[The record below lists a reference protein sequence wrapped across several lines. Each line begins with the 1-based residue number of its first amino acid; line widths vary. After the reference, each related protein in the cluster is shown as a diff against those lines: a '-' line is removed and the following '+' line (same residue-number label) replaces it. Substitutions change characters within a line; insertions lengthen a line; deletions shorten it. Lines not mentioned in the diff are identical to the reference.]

1 MSKDPAD
8 IQHEERI
15 VWTEDMDGF
24 DYVRETLTTEAGTRA
39 RPVPW
44 HGAGRRVGYSTLKRD
59 APNNDSPGQ
68 FTRRIFWVKEHDRSE
83 RPDGVYKTATPSE
96 GVDPRTVAPG
106 VWGDITER
114 AWGGPLPS
122 LSDAPVSATPQ
133 EEANGHAR
141 RPGQPG
147 SSRSATASFKE
158 TRAVEQGVTK
168 AFADWLYLHEVSV
181 PETLGAAV
189 GEEFKRWLWA
199 NNEEL
204 IAAIADAVA
213 RQTTLSQQPPS
224 TDEQ

>member
-1 MSKDPAD
+1 MSTDPAD

-15 VWTEDMDGF
+15 VWTEDIDRF
-24 DYVRETLTTEAGTRA
+24 DYVRESLTTDAGTRA
-39 RPVPW
+39 RPVSW

-59 APNNDSPGQ
+59 APSNDVAGR
-68 FTRRIFWVKEHDRSE
+68 FTRRIFWIKEHDRSE
-83 RPDGVYKTATPSE
+83 RPDGVYKDATPSE

-106 VWGDITER
+106 VWGEVTER
-114 AWGGPLPS
+114 AWGGPLPVP
-122 LSDAPVSATPQ
+122 SDTPISATQQ
-133 EEANGHAR
+133 EAKGR
-141 RPGQPG
+141 VRQPDQPG
-147 SSRSATASFKE
+147 PSRSAAASSKE

-204 IAAIADAVA
+204 ITAIANAVA
-213 RQTTLSQQPPS
+213 RQTTLPEQPPS
-224 TDEQ
+224 TNEQ

>member
-1 MSKDPAD
+1 MSKDPVD

-15 VWTEDMDGF
+15 VWTENIDGF
-24 DYVRETLTTEAGTRA
+24 DYVRESLTTEAGTRA

-44 HGAGRRVGYSTLKRD
+44 HGAGRRVGYAILKRD
-59 APNNDSPGQ
+59 APSNDSPGR

-106 VWGDITER
+106 VWGEVTER

-122 LSDAPVSATPQ
+122 SSGTPVSATLQ
-133 EEANGHAR
+133 EEMAR
-141 RPGQPG
+141 VHHPDQPG
-147 SSRSATASFKE
+147 ASRSAAASSKE

-181 PETLGAAV
+181 PEALGAAV

-204 IAAIADAVA
+204 IAAIANVVA
-213 RQTTLSQQPPS
+213 RRTTLPEQPPS
-224 TDEQ
+224 TNEQ

>member
-15 VWTEDMDGF
+15 VWTEDIDGF
-24 DYVRETLTTEAGTRA
+24 DYVRETLTAEASTRA

-59 APNNDSPGQ
+59 APSNDSAGR

-106 VWGDITER
+106 VWGEVTER
-114 AWGGPLPS
+114 AWGGPLPGP
-122 LSDAPVSATPQ
+122 SDTPMSATR
-133 EEANGHAR
+133 EEAKGR
-141 RPGQPG
+141 VRQPDQPG
-147 SSRSATASFKE
+147 PSRSSAASSKE
-158 TRAVEQGVTK
+158 KRTVEQGVTK

-181 PETLGAAV
+181 PETLGAAI

-204 IAAIADAVA
+204 IAAIANAVA
-213 RQTTLSQQPPS
+213 QQTTLPEQPPS
-224 TDEQ
+224 TKEQ

>member
-1 MSKDPAD
+1 MSKDPVD

-15 VWTEDMDGF
+15 VWTEDIDGF
-24 DYVRETLTTEAGTRA
+24 DYVRETLITEAGTRA
-39 RPVPW
+39 RPISW

-59 APNNDSPGQ
+59 APSNNSAGK
-68 FTRRIFWVKEHDRSE
+68 FTRRIFWIKEHDRSE
-83 RPDGVYKTATPSE
+83 DAIGTYKIGTPSE

-106 VWGDITER
+106 VWGDVTER
-114 AWGGPLPS
+114 AWGGPLPDAS
-122 LSDAPVSATPQ
+122 VTPPPDTQQGTTADRGLTSDQPGPLRPATP
-133 EEANGHAR
+133 
-141 RPGQPG
+141 
-147 SSRSATASFKE
+147 SFKE

-189 GEEFKRWLWA
+189 SEEFKRWLWA

-213 RQTTLSQQPPS
+213 RQAVLPKQPPS
-224 TDEQ
+224 MTEG

>member
-1 MSKDPAD
+1 MSKDPDD

-15 VWTEDMDGF
+15 VWTEDIDGF

-44 HGAGRRVGYSTLKRD
+44 HGAGRRVGYATLKRD
-59 APNNDSPGQ
+59 APSNDSAGR

-83 RPDGVYKTATPSE
+83 RSDGVYKTATPSE

-106 VWGDITER
+106 VWGEVTER
-114 AWGGPLPS
+114 AWGGPLPVP
-122 LSDAPVSATPQ
+122 SDTPVSATQP
-133 EEANGHAR
+133 EAKGR
-141 RPGQPG
+141 VRQSDQPG
-147 SSRSATASFKE
+147 PSQSAAASFKE

-181 PETLGAAV
+181 PETLGVAI
-189 GEEFKRWLWA
+189 GEELKRWLWA

-213 RQTTLSQQPPS
+213 RQTTLPEQPPS
-224 TDEQ
+224 TNEQ